1 MMSFTRHLS
10 IFQGLNCWNFQHL
23 QAAWAAACTVQCIRL
38 GRGLKGQ
45 RGTENLAKPQL
56 TGGGRN
62 TAGKM
67 LCWRSLQSYSKRKE
81 LAGYIENSTIL
92 SYYNTMDVLV
102 LYLGMAVIGYF
113 IGAALRKKNIAPGRA
128 GIIQTVAITA
138 LVFVMGSRIGA
149 DREIVGSLDSIGL
162 TAFIMT
168 VFILAG
174 SVAAVFAARKLLG
187 FDKQGNLAE
196 RADKGGHAAE
206 ETVLDEESEPVS
218 EKADHTMTICIIVSV
233 IAGILAGYFVLPQGF
248 IDASGTMIV
257 IGLCVLLL
265 FVGIDIGTEGTIIV
279 NFRRA
284 GWRIFVFPAAIIVGT
299 LAGSAICALF
309 MPISVQDALCIGAG
323 FGWYTLAPA
332 MLADYSVKVS
342 AISFMHN
349 VMRELFG
356 ILLIPVIARKIG
368 YIETVSLPGAAAM
381 DVCLPIVEKST
392 RSDIAV
398 YSFISGVILS
408 VAVPV
413 MVSFMMG
420 I

>member
-1 MMSFTRHLS
+1 
-10 IFQGLNCWNFQHL
+10 
-23 QAAWAAACTVQCIRL
+23 
-38 GRGLKGQ
+38 
-45 RGTENLAKPQL
+45 
-56 TGGGRN
+56 
-62 TAGKM
+62 
-67 LCWRSLQSYSKRKE
+67 
-81 LAGYIENSTIL
+81 
-92 SYYNTMDVLV
+92 MDVLI

-113 IGAALRKKNIAPGRA
+113 IGASLRKRGIVLSCA
-128 GIIQTVAITA
+128 GKVQLVAITA

-149 DREIVGSLDSIGL
+149 DREIVQSLDTIGF

-168 VFILAG
+168 VMILAG
-174 SVAAVFAARKLLG
+174 SVAAVFITRKLLG
-187 FDKQGNLAE
+187 FDKQGGLVGKTDEKQQN
-196 RADKGGHAAE
+196 
-206 ETVLDEESEPVS
+206 DEEMATDADAAGSVP
-218 EKADHTMTICIIVSV
+218 EKVDHTMTVCIVV
-233 IAGILAGYFVLPQGF
+233 FVALGIFSGYSFLPQGF
-248 IDASGTMIV
+248 IDATGTMIV
-257 IGLCVLLL
+257 IGLCILLL
-265 FVGIDIGTEGTIIV
+265 FVGIDIGIEGTIIG

-284 GWRIFVFPAAIIVGT
+284 GWRIFVFPFVIILGTCVGAA
-299 LAGSAICALF
+299 ACALF
-309 MPISVQDALCIGAG
+309 LPVSVKDALCVGAG

-332 MLADYSVKVS
+332 ILAEYSIEVS

-398 YSFISGVILS
+398 YSFISGAILS
-408 VAVPV
+408 AAVPV